1 VFQIVEEKCGR
12 RRRRSDAED
21 AEKTRKKG
29 SLRLLAGYFGLKRS
43 KYLVTLILSLHHS
56 HPRNSYARSS

>member
-29 SLRLLAGYFGLKRS
+29 FFEIAGWLLSTKAFK
-43 KYLVTLILSLHHS
+43 ILGCPDFIAAPQPSTEQLCQK
-56 HPRNSYARSS
+56 